1 MERKALLAASLA
13 AFAFIGVNGGMN
25 AAKAEDTVAV
35 IVKATTSEYW
45 QWVFK
50 GAEDAGKQLG
60 IKVDKLGTPKD
71 DAAGQIAVLESAAGS
86 KPSAIVISPTI
97 YEALGDPIS
106 AVSDSG
112 IPVIVIDSGAK
123 TDKYAAFLTT
133 NNEAGGRAAADA
145 MAACIKER
153 TGKAAGKVGYIT
165 AMAGHE
171 SLDSRDKG
179 FVEGV
184 KAYPE
189 LQQIGNRVANNEEAE
204 GMSLT
209 ADMITKDP
217 DIVGIFA
224 DNAQMGTGAG
234 ASLNEQKLGSK
245 VCLVAFDSDA
255 GEVEHLKDGSIYALI
270 IQDPYM
276 MGFGGVWYGYAA
288 AHGARLPK
296 NVDTGV
302 GTVTKANMNDPKLA
316 GLLDVSKRQLSPF
329 VGQ

>member
-1 MERKALLAASLA
+1 MIRKTMLAASLA
-13 AFAFIGVNGGMN
+13 GFALIGTG
-25 AAKAEDTVAV
+25 AAHAEDTIAV

-60 IKVDKLGTPKD
+60 IKIDKLGTPKD
-71 DAAGQIAVLESAAGS
+71 DAAGQISVLESAAGS
-86 KPSAIVISPTI
+86 KPAAIVISPTI
-97 YEALGDPIS
+97 FEALGDPI
-106 AVSDSG
+106 AQVTDSG

-123 TDKYAAFLTT
+123 TDKYASFLTT
-133 NNEAGGRAAADA
+133 NNEAGGKAAADA
-145 MAACIKER
+145 MASCIKER
-153 TGKAAGKVGYIT
+153 TGKVAGKVGYIT

-184 KAYPE
+184 KAYPD
-189 LQQIGNRVANNEEAE
+189 LKLVGNRVANNEEAE

-217 DIVGIFA
+217 DLVGIFA
-224 DNAQMGTGAG
+224 DNAQMGTGSG
-234 ASLNEQKLGSK
+234 ASIAEQKLGSK
-245 VCLVAFDSDA
+245 LCLVAFDSDA

-288 AHGARLPK
+288 AHGVRLPK
-296 NVDTGV
+296 DVDTGV
-302 GTVTKANMNDPKLA
+302 GTVTKANMDDPKLA
-316 GLLDVSKRQLSPF
+316 GLLDVSKRKLSPF

>member
-1 MERKALLAASLA
+1 MRVSKLLAAVSFA
-13 AFAFIGVNGGMN
+13 AIGMASAMG
-25 AAKAEDTVAV
+25 AAAAEDTVAV

-50 GAEDAGKQLG
+50 GAEAAGKELG
-60 IKVDKLGTPKD
+60 VKIDELGTPKD
-71 DAAGQIAVLESAAGS
+71 DAAGQISVLESAAGS

-97 YEALGDPIS
+97 FEALGDPIA
-106 AVSDSG
+106 AVTDAG

-123 TDKYAAFLTT
+123 TDKYASFLTT
-133 NNEAGGRAAADA
+133 NNEAGGKAAADA
-145 MAACIKER
+145 IAQCLKDR
-153 TGKAAGKVGYIT
+153 TGKAAGKVGYLT

-179 FVEGV
+179 FIDGM
-184 KAYPE
+184 KAYPD
-189 LQQIGNRVANNEEAE
+189 ITVVGNRVANNEEAE
-204 GMSLT
+204 GMNLT

-217 DIVGIFA
+217 DLAGLFA

-234 ASLNEQKLGSK
+234 ASISEKGTGDK
-245 VCLVAFDSDA
+245 FCLVAFDSDK
-255 GEVEHLKDGSIYALI
+255 GEVEHLNDGSIYGLV

-276 MGFGGVWYGYAA
+276 MGYAGVWYGYAA

-302 GTVTKANMNDPKLA
+302 GVVTKANMNDPKYA
-316 GLLDVSKRQLSPF
+316 GLLDVTKRQLSPF
-329 VGQ
+329 TGG

>member
-1 MERKALLAASLA
+1 MKKTLMLGAALA
-13 AFAFIGVNGGMN
+13 AFTLAGLNG
-25 AAKAEDTVAV
+25 AKAEDTIAV

-60 IKVDKLGTPKD
+60 VKVDKLGTPKD
-71 DAAGQIAVLESAAGS
+71 DAAGQISVLESAAGS
-86 KPSAIVISPTI
+86 KPAAIVISPTI
-97 YEALGDPIS
+97 FEALGDPIA
-106 AVSDSG
+106 AVTDAG
-112 IPVIVIDSGAK
+112 TPVIVIDSGAK
-123 TDKYAAFLTT
+123 TDKYASFLTT
-133 NNEAGGRAAADA
+133 NNEAGGKAAADA
-145 MAACIKER
+145 LAACVKER
-153 TGKAAGKVGYIT
+153 TGKAAGKVGYLT

-179 FVEGV
+179 FVEGM
-184 KAYPE
+184 KAYPD
-189 LQQIGNRVANNEEAE
+189 ITVVGNRVANNEEAE

-209 ADMITKDP
+209 ADMLTKDP
-217 DIVGIFA
+217 DLVGLFA

-234 ASLNEQKLGSK
+234 ASVAEQNIGDKF
-245 VCLVAFDSDA
+245 CLVAFDSDA

-276 MGFGGVWYGYAA
+276 MGFAGVWYGYAA

-302 GTVTKANMNDPKLA
+302 GTVTKANMDDPKFA
-316 GLLDVSKRQLSPF
+316 GLLDVSKRQLSAF
-329 VGQ
+329 TGN

>member
-1 MERKALLAASLA
+1 MTRKTVLAASLA
-13 AFAFIGVNGGMN
+13 AFTLMGVG
-25 AAKAEDTVAV
+25 AAQAEDTIAV

-60 IKVDKLGTPKD
+60 IKIDKLGTPKD

-97 YEALGDPIS
+97 FEALGDPIA
-106 AVSDSG
+106 AVTDAG
-112 IPVIVIDSGAK
+112 TPVIMIDSGAK

-133 NNEAGGRAAADA
+133 NNEAGGKAAAEA
-145 MAACIKER
+145 LAACVKER
-153 TGKAAGKVGYIT
+153 TGKAAGKVGYLT

-171 SLDSRDKG
+171 SLDSRDRG
-179 FVEGV
+179 FVEGM
-184 KAYPE
+184 KAYPD
-189 LQQIGNRVANNEEAE
+189 ITVVGNRVANNEEAE

-209 ADMITKDP
+209 ADMLTKDP
-217 DIVGIFA
+217 DLVGVFA

-234 ASLNEQKLGSK
+234 ASVAEQKIGDK
-245 VCLVAFDSDA
+245 FCLVAFDSDA

-276 MGFGGVWYGYAA
+276 MGYAGVWYGYAA

-296 NVDTGV
+296 DVDTGV
-302 GTVTKANMNDPKLA
+302 GTVTKANMDDPKLA
-316 GLLDVSKRQLSPF
+316 GLLDVSKRQLSAF
-329 VGQ
+329 TGN